1 MELKNQPKLSLET
14 FGKDILDDMSSYYSI
29 IINYAELHKDSFR
42 HIFRSLLP
50 GPNSTLNS
58 FIENIK
64 YNWDTGR
71 EFTAG

>member
-14 FGKDILDDMSSYYSI
+14 FGKDLHDDMSSYYSI
-29 IINYAELHKDSFR
+29 IVNNAELHKDYFR
-42 HIFRSLLP
+42 HIFRDLLP
-50 GPNSTLNS
+50 GPNSTFNS

-64 YNWDTGR
+64 YNWDTRR